1 VTPTTT
7 DSVTPLSTSEQQRK
21 AKRATAVAAFGTL
34 IEYYDFSVY
43 GYVAATLAVVFFP
56 SDDPMIGLLNTLLVF
71 GSAFAVRPLGALCFG
86 WLGDRVGRRASLM
99 ASIGLMSVAAALTGM
114 LPGYAQI
121 GVAAPIL
128 LVVFRM
134 LQGFSSGGEIG
145 GAVSYIREWAEPH
158 RRPLYIS
165 LVPSLGVL
173 GKGAAAG
180 IAALSASFLPSEAM
194 EAWGWRIPFLL
205 AVPLGILCLY
215 MRLSIE
221 DSPEYTA
228 SKADNTTTTRPF
240 KLLLAHHRAP
250 LAKVVVIAVV
260 QNTGVYLGTVFVAV
274 YFSNI
279 LGFSKGQ
286 AATIVLLAVVAAAM
300 FIPAAG
306 LLGCR
311 VGAKKLLTISYIVYA
326 VVTIPS
332 FLLMGQHSVTLA
344 VIGLVIGMVPYA
356 LCSAGTLT
364 MLPEMFP
371 VQVRHTGVA
380 FGHSVGAVLGGGL
393 SPFVAT
399 WLIDVTGNNLAP
411 AYILTGSGILGI
423 AIVLG
428 AVRNTT
434 TDAHLYR

>member
-1 VTPTTT
+1 
-7 DSVTPLSTSEQQRK
+7 
-21 AKRATAVAAFGTL
+21 
-34 IEYYDFSVY
+34 
-43 GYVAATLAVVFFP
+43 VAATLAVVFFP